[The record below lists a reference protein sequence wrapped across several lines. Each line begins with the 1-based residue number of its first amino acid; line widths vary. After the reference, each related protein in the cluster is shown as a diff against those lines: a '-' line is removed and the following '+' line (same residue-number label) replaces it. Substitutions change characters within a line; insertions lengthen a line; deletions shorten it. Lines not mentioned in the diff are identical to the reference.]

1 MECFLVYGDN
11 GFLAQTLSF
20 KLFLWIN
27 LYFADNGTGCWYCYT
42 SILFLVELVHVW
54 HVQILY
60 IIKGLPLR
68 QSLACNKFKFYD
80 FYLAA

>member
-1 MECFLVYGDN
+1 MGVAVGI
-11 GFLAQTLSF
+11 A
-20 KLFLWIN
+20 IHP
-27 LYFADNGTGCWYCYT
+27 YC
-42 SILFLVELVHVW
+42 FLVELVHVW